1 MSKGIHMKQLMEL
14 FRLYFELGYS
24 QRDIAKMIRISKTT
38 VHNYI
43 EAFTSSGLVWPLPQ
57 EYLERDKLL
66 IKLNKNGGKL
76 NSGIGA
82 EIDFIEVHHELK
94 AHKNVT
100 LKLLWEEMKLA
111 GVVNYSY
118 EYFTIKYN
126 KWLGHQ
132 PSSMRQSHKGGEKVF
147 VDYSGDKIA
156 IYDSGD
162 LSKILYYA
170 EVFVGVLGASKYIYL
185 EATQSQKISDWTM
198 SHVRMFEHFGG
209 VPELVVI
216 DNLKS
221 GVIRPD
227 RYNPVITPA
236 YYQMLN
242 HYNISCMPSRVY
254 TPKDKA
260 DAENGVLIIQR
271 WVLARL
277 RKSKFT
283 SLYDLN
289 LEFKK
294 LMEIA
299 NNKKLQRYPY
309 SRQELFVKLDQPCL
323 KVLPQ
328 ESYTHKDYKK
338 VRVGNDYHIELC
350 GHYYSVP
357 YNLVKVELDVWYTAN
372 LVECYFNGKC
382 VATHVRSFVQMGK
395 TTNVNHMPINHQA
408 YDKVNLEE
416 LKIEAQAIGIATELI
431 VDNIFTSSPHKAIA
445 CKRASGFLKL
455 AKTYGKQQL
464 DDMCSYAINNGIY
477 DYKNIQILLERK
489 INPVV
494 QHNNIRGAAYYSEG
508 V

>member
-1 MSKGIHMKQLMEL
+1 MSKGIHMKQLIEL

-57 EYLERDKLL
+57 EYLEHDKLL

-185 EATQSQKISDWTM
+185 EATQSQKTSDWTM
-198 SHVRMFEHFGG
+198 SHVRMFEHF
-209 VPELVVI
+209 ETAQ
-216 DNLKS
+216 N
-221 GVIRPD
+221 
-227 RYNPVITPA
+227 
-236 YYQMLN
+236 
-242 HYNISCMPSRVY
+242 
-254 TPKDKA
+254 
-260 DAENGVLIIQR
+260 
-271 WVLARL
+271 
-277 RKSKFT
+277 
-283 SLYDLN
+283 
-289 LEFKK
+289 
-294 LMEIA
+294 
-299 NNKKLQRYPY
+299 
-309 SRQELFVKLDQPCL
+309 FV
-323 KVLPQ
+323 
-328 ESYTHKDYKK
+328 
-338 VRVGNDYHIELC
+338 
-350 GHYYSVP
+350 
-357 YNLVKVELDVWYTAN
+357 
-372 LVECYFNGKC
+372 
-382 VATHVRSFVQMGK
+382 
-395 TTNVNHMPINHQA
+395 
-408 YDKVNLEE
+408 
-416 LKIEAQAIGIATELI
+416 
-431 VDNIFTSSPHKAIA
+431 
-445 CKRASGFLKL
+445 
-455 AKTYGKQQL
+455 
-464 DDMCSYAINNGIY
+464 
-477 DYKNIQILLERK
+477 
-489 INPVV
+489 
-494 QHNNIRGAAYYSEG
+494 
-508 V
+508 